1 MRLAV
6 TALVGALLPAF
17 AVGHLEFFCASSVFS
32 NHSNFCNKAVIWLGS
47 CKQPFPLLAGHSPF
61 VKVAHALLAGGGA
74 YFSNDWDQGLRVV
87 SLNDDGVYPHN
98 VDAHKLASAGL
109 RSAHPSHASV

>member
-47 CKQPFPLLAGHSPF
+47 CKQPFPPLLATR
-61 VKVAHALLAGGGA
+61 LL
-74 YFSNDWDQGLRVV
+74 
-87 SLNDDGVYPHN
+87 
-98 VDAHKLASAGL
+98 
-109 RSAHPSHASV
+109 